1 MDPILRLPVIR
12 GYPIEVVEDHLAC
25 TGEIDAN
32 TGRMDF
38 PDKDPKLVVILKS
51 VDERCAFRR
60 WYFAGDRHRSTP
72 QFFLKPSR
80 GVAWVKQ
87 ENRTTFSPDPRH
99 SERAPGSG

>member
-32 TGRMDF
+32 TGRMGF

-80 GVAWVKQ
+80 GVGKTGEQ
-87 ENRTTFSPDPRH
+87 DNFLP
-99 SERAPGSG
+99 